1 MFLNYLKEKMIIGLI
16 GNTKLNKEIVDY
28 LVNDKKYISFRIDDT
43 LDIICKELMIQKEE
57 VRNVLKNNFGENI
70 FQKILLKK
78 IIKNKNQNIIING
91 ILNQKDLDFLVHL
104 PKILFLKDIEFQE
117 KLICYKPIYFI
128 KMTDKNLFHEKINA
142 ILEKIILI

>member
-1 MFLNYLKEKMIIGLI
+1 MIIGLI
-16 GNTKLNKEIVDY
+16 GNTELNKEIVDY
-28 LVNDKKYISFRIDDT
+28 VVKEKKFISFSIDDT
-43 LDIICKELMIQKEE
+43 LDIICKELMIQKEK

-91 ILNQKDLDFLVHL
+91 IFNQEDLDFLVSL

-117 KLICYKPIYFI
+117 ELICYKPIYFI
-128 KMTDKNLFHEKINA
+128 KMTDKNSFHEKINA